1 MQHDTEREAL
11 HELLSTNLE
20 PGHRV
25 GPTAT
30 TMDIDDIEEALAD
43 EAYYTGGL
51 VHCAMQPL
59 EEDTLFL
66 ERAPSPTDPY
76 FTSATTDVELA
87 LLRNDEDFFVAREED
102 PMDVD
107 PDTDPEDYPFG
118 GEQQEDDQGGEQDED
133 ADVDDEQ
140 QDVLM
145 EDQTFVALD
154 VYAAEGNGES
164 SGEDDDDDSAEA
176 QARAF
181 DLLNYQTD
189 MSMILKGWTQKPGGT
204 ALPDPPSR
212 AHSPRWHSRPT
223 SPLSRPHIAPAD
235 SAVCP
240 PSPIMYPIPE
250 SQLDARTPSPDRPDK
265 TALFLGSPTPSREAT
280 PPPGHDFPV
289 QEDTDQED
297 DDEEEEERVAPRVRI
312 PARLARFLNLE
323 AQDADGDEE
332 EEEEIVNDRGFIDD
346 SPHNDQAGP
355 STLPPPLPSNFDD
368 AEQLA
373 ADIVR
378 RYRHEY
384 YDDDENPHWQ
394 PPQLTV
400 GDVNLDLLPT
410 IDDPELYRVLVGRG
424 REYGFLT
431 WLLKLAEDGYNTHVH
446 TAFTRP
452 DTPSTVFVE
461 VTSGKSL
468 DWALKNQRIRRG
480 QLVPLN
486 ERRALLKMPPVEDT
500 DNGWCRIAK
509 PRNQKNPDFKCYA
522 GDLAIRSGSDV
533 AVVPRLKR
541 RQDNAARLDRPPQ
554 RLFQAERV
562 KDAVSSVKYS
572 ENGRWCKYHGQIF
585 GTTGGLLFLSDV
597 TVVKCTAPA
606 TDEEIEFFRPSHQLV
621 KFPDAAAKRS
631 LAIAAG
637 DLVIVPDGARAKY
650 IRGRKEIEKDA
661 GGVWEDGTV
670 GVVVRCCRVEGARF
684 ALVQV
689 DYPYNGTAGV
699 DETGVLERPGPH
711 PAKRQALD
719 CKRLDN
725 MFASATPNPPPA
737 ARPPPFWISTDF
749 LCHHLL
755 RIPRMLAHN
764 DRVHVVKHHS
774 SEDVLG
780 VVGRVLSIDTDRED
794 KRMLMVT
801 LQPLAPPVLDGPAED
816 NEPNPEPITVPMHH
830 LEIRFMLGD
839 WVEITRGEH
848 VGQQGFII
856 GLYSAGVAEIF
867 NFTTMRD
874 LHTGAPRHP
883 NQEAVEEANEHGIT
897 VTVPTNHLKFANAGK
912 APLPTV
918 STPASIFT
926 PKPIFQDAAG
936 PSGSGPK
943 ETPTYWDRKMRAYFS
958 KLFHSGKEF
967 SGRDVTVVG
976 KHDLKG
982 RQGRVMGWSFPARPY
997 KNHKN
1002 YVTSYKLAQ
1011 ELLLAEGAQSRQ
1023 PDNNKTLFEGV
1034 KIQVQLAR
1042 SGYEAGYI
1050 TDMDIHSVQ
1059 DSATGLPLSQA
1070 VLVPIHWQ
1078 RTAPVRAQTP
1088 PPDPPETPAQK
1099 AAAEAKKKEE
1109 DGSWL
1114 AEVEFRGKHIDVV
1127 LDTMSYS
1134 ASHAKKWAER
1144 NTKNHGVD
1152 GWVCLDVDSLVG
1164 KKKLSVRTSPFG
1176 HPVNV
1181 PPENLRPARTMK
1193 QVSVNPSTTS
1203 IADESTRV
1211 IVIGPDHERS
1221 TAHRGCYARTMP
1233 GAAQAPAAGLIQVQ
1247 FEMTLLGVDGGHGW
1261 FPLHSL
1267 CRALNKTPP
1276 GFDHL
1281 ETSVFFE
1288 PGVDYYDGRQ

>member
-1 MQHDTEREAL
+1 
-11 HELLSTNLE
+11 
-20 PGHRV
+20 
-25 GPTAT
+25 
-30 TMDIDDIEEALAD
+30 
-43 EAYYTGGL
+43 
-51 VHCAMQPL
+51 
-59 EEDTLFL
+59 
-66 ERAPSPTDPY
+66 
-76 FTSATTDVELA
+76 
-87 LLRNDEDFFVAREED
+87 
-102 PMDVD
+102 
-107 PDTDPEDYPFG
+107 
-118 GEQQEDDQGGEQDED
+118 
-133 ADVDDEQ
+133 
-140 QDVLM
+140 
-145 EDQTFVALD
+145 
-154 VYAAEGNGES
+154 
-164 SGEDDDDDSAEA
+164 
-176 QARAF
+176 
-181 DLLNYQTD
+181 
-189 MSMILKGWTQKPGGT
+189 
-204 ALPDPPSR
+204 
-212 AHSPRWHSRPT
+212 
-223 SPLSRPHIAPAD
+223 
-235 SAVCP
+235 
-240 PSPIMYPIPE
+240 MYPIPE

-265 TALFLGSPTPSREAT
+265 TAPFLRSPTPSREAT

-297 DDEEEEERVAPRVRI
+297 DDEEAEERVAPRVRI
-312 PARLARFLNLE
+312 PARLARFLDLE

-368 AEQLA
+368 AEIRFAHPLKKT
-373 ADIVR
+373 I
-378 RYRHEY
+378 
-384 YDDDENPHWQ
+384 
-394 PPQLTV
+394 

-431 WLLKLAEDGYNTHVH
+431 WLLKLAEDGYNTHVR

-452 DTPSTVFVE
+452 DTPGTVFVE

-468 DWALKNQRIRRG
+468 DWALKNQRIRCG

-509 PRNQKNPDFKCYA
+509 PRNQKNPDFKRYA
-522 GDLAIRSGSDV
+522 GDLAIHSGSDV
-533 AVVPRLKR
+533 TVVPRLKR
-541 RQDNAARLDRPPQ
+541 CQDNAARLDRPPQ

-637 DLVIVPDGARAKY
+637 DLVVVPDGARAKY

-719 CKRLDN
+719 CKHLDN

-794 KRMLMVT
+794 KRMLTVT

-816 NEPNPEPITVPMHH
+816 NEPNSRRACQAT
-830 LEIRFMLGD
+830 
-839 WVEITRGEH
+839 
-848 VGQQGFII
+848 
-856 GLYSAGVAEIF
+856 GVYHRVVLRRRCR
-867 NFTTMRD
+867 NFQFYDNARSPY
-874 LHTGAPRHP
+874 GSSQASGKI
-883 NQEAVEEANEHGIT
+883 V
-897 VTVPTNHLKFANAGK
+897 HLKETKEKTDEN
-912 APLPTV
+912 V
-918 STPASIFT
+918 SESGGGGGGQRAWNNGYGPHQPPQICQCGQGTAA
-926 PKPIFQDAAG
+926 DYAAG
-936 PSGSGPK
+936 LSGSGLK
-943 ETPTYWDRKMRAYFS
+943 ETSTYWDRKMRTYFS

-967 SGRDVTVVG
+967 SGRDVTVVS

-1023 PDNNKTLFEGV
+1023 PDNNKMLFEGV

-1042 SGYEAGYI
+1042 SGYEAG
-1050 TDMDIHSVQ
+1050 
-1059 DSATGLPLSQA
+1059 TGLPLSQA

-1088 PPDPPETPAQK
+1088 PPDPPRSRTELWTGPDPQETPVQK

-1114 AEVEFRGKHIDVV
+1114 AEVEFRGKRIDVV
-1127 LDTMSYS
+1127 LNTMSYS

-1211 IVIGPDHERS
+1211 IIIGPDHERS
-1221 TAHRGCYARTMP
+1221 TAHRGRYARTMP
-1233 GAAQAPAAGLIQVQ
+1233 GVAQAPAAGLIQVQ

-1276 GFDHL
+1276 GFNHL

-1288 PGVDYYDGRQ
+1288 PGVDYYDGRH

>member
-1 MQHDTEREAL
+1 MERHAHNDRL
-11 HELLSTNLE
+11 CTHFQSAQCVA
-20 PGHRV
+20 G
-25 GPTAT
+25 TAT
-30 TMDIDDIEEALAD
+30 TMDLEQALAD
-43 EAYYTGGL
+43 EVYYTGGT
-51 VHCAMQPL
+51 AM
-59 EEDTLFL
+59 EEVPPFL
-66 ERAPSPTDPY
+66 ERVPSPTDPY
-76 FTSATTDVELA
+76 FTSGITDVELA
-87 LLRNDEDFFVAREED
+87 LLRNDEDFFLARKEE

-107 PDTDPEDYPFG
+107 SDTDYPFG
-118 GEQQEDDQGGEQDED
+118 EEQQEDD
-133 ADVDDEQ
+133 DVDDEQ

-145 EDQTFVALD
+145 EDQTFVVLD
-154 VYAAEGNGES
+154 IYAAEGNGES
-164 SGEDDDDDSAEA
+164 SGEDDDEDSAEA

-181 DLLNYQTD
+181 DLLHYQTD

-212 AHSPRWHSRPT
+212 AHSPSRPT
-223 SPLSRPHIAPAD
+223 SPLSRRHIALTDA
-235 SAVCP
+235 AVCP
-240 PSPIMYPIPE
+240 PLPIPE

-265 TALFLGSPTPSREAT
+265 TPLFLGSPTPSREPT
-280 PPPGHDFPV
+280 PPPAHDFPV

-297 DDEEEEERVAPRVRI
+297 DDDDDEEEKAAPRVRI
-312 PARLARFLNLE
+312 PARLARFLDLE

-332 EEEEIVNDRGFIDD
+332 EEEEMVNDRGFIDD

-355 STLPPPLPSNFDD
+355 STLPPPAPSNFDD

-378 RYRHEY
+378 RHRRNPVHPPFQEDEY

-400 GDVNLDLLPT
+400 GDINLDLLPS

-431 WLLKLAEDGYNTHVH
+431 WLLKLAEDGYNTHVR
-446 TAFTRP
+446 TAFSRP
-452 DTPSTVFVE
+452 DTPGTVFVE
-461 VTSGKSL
+461 VTSGKFL
-468 DWALKNQRIRRG
+468 DWALKNQRMRRG

-500 DNGWCRIAK
+500 DNSWCRIAK
-509 PRNQKNPDFKCYA
+509 PRNQKNPNFKLYT
-522 GDLAIRSGSDV
+522 GDLAFRSGSDV

-541 RQDNAARLDRPPQ
+541 RQDNTARGDRPPK

-562 KDAVSSVKYS
+562 KDAVTSVKYS
-572 ENGRWCKYHGQIF
+572 ENGRWCKYHQQLF
-585 GTTGGLLFLSDV
+585 GSGGLLFLSDV
-597 TVVKCTAPA
+597 TVVKCTAPP
-606 TDEEIEFFRPSHQLV
+606 TDEEIEFFRPSNQQIR
-621 KFPDAAAKRS
+621 FPDAAAKRT

-637 DLVIVPDGARAKY
+637 DLAIVPEGARAKY

-684 ALVQV
+684 ALVQA

-711 PAKRQALD
+711 PRKRQALD

-725 MFASATPNPPPA
+725 MFSSATSNLPLA
-737 ARPPPFWISTDF
+737 ARPPPFWISTLF
-749 LCHHLL
+749 LRHHLL
-755 RIPRMLAHN
+755 RIPRILAPG
-764 DRVHVVKHHS
+764 DRVHVVRQHS
-774 SEDVLG
+774 SEDV
-780 VVGRVLSIDTDRED
+780 VAVIGRVLSIDADPAD
-794 KRMLMVT
+794 DRMLSVT
-801 LQPLAPPVLDGPAED
+801 LQPLLAPILDGPAED

-856 GLYSAGVAEIF
+856 GLYTAGVAEIF

-874 LHTGAPRHP
+874 LHTGAPRLP
-883 NQEAVEEANEHGIT
+883 NREAMEEANEHGIT
-897 VTVPTNHLKFANAGK
+897 VTIPTNHLKFANAGK

-918 STPASIFT
+918 STPTSMFAAI
-926 PKPIFQDAAG
+926 PIFQDAAG
-936 PSGSGPK
+936 GGPK
-943 ETPTYWDRKMRAYFS
+943 ETPTYWDRKMRSYFS
-958 KLFHSGKEF
+958 KLFYTGKEF
-967 SGRDVTVVG
+967 TGREVTIVG
-976 KHDLKG
+976 KQDLKG

-1023 PDNNKTLFEGV
+1023 PDNQTLFEGV

-1050 TDMDIHSVQ
+1050 TNMDIHSVQ

-1088 PPDPPETPAQK
+1088 PPDPPKSRTDLWTGPDPQETPAQK

-1114 AEVEFRGKHIDVV
+1114 AEVEFRGKRIDVV

-1181 PPENLRPARTMK
+1181 PPANLRPARTMK
-1193 QVSVNPSTTS
+1193 QVSVNSSTTS

-1211 IVIGPDHERS
+1211 IVIGPDHCQS
-1221 TAHRGCYARTMP
+1221 TAHRGRYARTMP
-1233 GAAQAPAAGLIQVQ
+1233 GAVQAPAAGLIQVQ
-1247 FEMTLLGVDGGHGW
+1247 FEMTLLGVDGGHAW

-1267 CRALNKTPP
+1267 CRALNKTPS
-1276 GFDHL
+1276 GFNHL
-1281 ETSVFFE
+1281 HTSVFFE
-1288 PGVDYYDGRQ
+1288 PGVDYYNGQHQIA